1 MAEKKTS
8 KQLLEESLALLLTG
22 IQLIR
27 HEDEMPPEVLKQYG
41 DGFLKILALITLTAG
56 LDADRIVEIADEM
69 AKRGA
74 EKRGG

>member
-1 MAEKKTS
+1 MEEKKTS
-8 KQLLEESLALLLTG
+8 KQLLEESLALLLMG

-27 HEDEMPPEVLKQYG
+27 HEDEMPPEALKQYG
-41 DGFLKILALITLTAG
+41 EGFLKILALITITAG

-69 AKRGA
+69 AQRGA